1 MEDCV
6 VCGEVTSLES
16 KGYKCSHGH
25 EYHRVCFRSSTKKKL
40 CLVCEEPVKLP
51 YAQKAKRVLDRKAR
65 ATWCKGKTATGK
77 KCRKRTYTGFCHL
90 HTPATATTTEAAA
103 AADTI
108 EL

>member
-6 VCGEVTSLES
+6 VCGEAVSIEC
-16 KGYKCSHGH
+16 KGYKCGHGH
-25 EYHRVCFRSSTKKKL
+25 EYHRLCFKSSTKKKL

-51 YAQKAKRVLDRKAR
+51 YAARAKRSISRKPR
-65 ATWCKGKTATGK
+65 AYYCKGKTATGK
-77 KCRKRTYTGFCHL
+77 KCRNRTFMPFCHL
-90 HTPATATTTEAAA
+90 HTPVPTEAE

>member
-6 VCGEVTSLES
+6 VCGEVVSVEC

-25 EYHRVCFRSSTKKKL
+25 EYHRLCFKTSTKKKL

-51 YAQKAKRVLDRKAR
+51 YAPKAKRVMDRKPR
-65 ATWCKGKTATGK
+65 ATCCKGKTAAGK
-77 KCRKRTYTGFCHL
+77 KCRKRTYVDFCHL
-90 HTPATATTTEAAA
+90 HTPVSTVDAV